1 MKAFLLGILAAV
13 GIAVGAY
20 YAVNT
25 LNWSSAARYSSEAVR
40 L

>member
-1 MKAFLLGILAAV
+1 MKAFLLGVLAAV

-25 LNWSSAARYSSEAVR
+25 LNWSSAARYSSDAVR

>member
-1 MKAFLLGILAAV
+1 MKAFVLGVLAAF

-20 YAVNT
+20 VAIHT
-25 LNWSSAARYSSEAVR
+25 LNWSSAERYSSQAVR

>member
-1 MKAFLLGILAAV
+1 MKAFVLGILAAC

-20 YAVNT
+20 YA
-25 LNWSSAARYSSEAVR
+25 LESLGWSSAERYRSGAVR

>member
-1 MKAFLLGILAAV
+1 MKAFVLGVLAAF
-13 GIAVGAY
+13 GIALGAY

-25 LNWSSAARYSSEAVR
+25 LNWSSATRHSSDAVR